1 MSKYTLKYPGNEIDT
16 FLDDINNLSGIIV
29 MWSGAIDNI
38 PNGWV
43 LCDGNNNTPDLR
55 NRFIVGAG
63 DEYHVSDLG
72 GSANVTLTTAEIPSH
87 KHTASAAASTD
98 KASFDYHTTG
108 GGSSSVGNSIVDE
121 IRSSSTYGWKSV
133 DISLDHTHTITVS
146 NTGGGAAHENRPPYY
161 ALAYIMKI

>member
-1 MSKYTLKYPGNEIDT
+1 MSNYTLKYPGNKIDT

-29 MWSGAIDNI
+29 MWSGAIDSI

-63 DEYHVSDLG
+63 DEYNVNNIG
-72 GSANVTLTTAEIPSH
+72 GSANVTLTTAQIPSH
-87 KHTASAAASTD
+87 LHSAEYST
-98 KASFDYHTTG
+98 
-108 GGSSSVGNSIVDE
+108 GSTLSGD
-121 IRSSSTYGWKSV
+121 SSTKTFVTS
-133 DISLDHTHTITVS
+133 ISQNSGSRSFSTTTAGS
-146 NTGGGAAHENRPPYY
+146 GESHENRPPYY